1 MTWDPRQYLRFSNAR
16 TRPAIDLLN
25 RIETTVPRVV
35 YDLGC
40 GAGNITQLLRERW
53 ANARI
58 IGIDDSQE
66 MLAQAAKRS
75 NAIEWSLQSVAD
87 WNPTDPADVIFSNA
101 ALHWL
106 PNHSALLPRLAR
118 ALNPNGTL
126 AVQMPRNFAAPS
138 HTAITETV
146 LDGPWRERLEPL
158 IKPSPVEKP
167 EDYFSYLQEQAATID
182 IWETEYLH
190 VLEGDD
196 PVKEWTKGTWLKRFL
211 DALEEPERSEFERNY
226 AQRVKRAY
234 PARTDGRT
242 LFPFRRLFIVF
253 RKK

>member
-1 MTWDPRQYLRFSNAR
+1 MTWDPQQYLRFSNAR

-25 RIETTVPRVV
+25 RIETADPRVV

-40 GAGNITQLLRERW
+40 GAGNITLLLRERW
-53 ANARI
+53 PNARI
-58 IGIDDSQE
+58 IGLDDSQE

-75 NAIEWSLQSVAD
+75 KAIEWSLQSVAA
-87 WNPTDPADVIFSNA
+87 WRPADPADVIFSNA

-106 PNHSALLPRLAR
+106 PNHSSLLPRLAGG
-118 ALNPNGTL
+118 LNPNGTL

-146 LDGPWRERLEPL
+146 LDGPWREQLEPL
-158 IKPSPVEKP
+158 INASPVARP
-167 EDYFSYLQEQAATID
+167 EDYFDYLQEHAATID

-190 VLEGDD
+190 VLEGED

-211 DALEEPERSEFERNY
+211 DALDEPERSEFERNY
-226 AQRVKRAY
+226 AQRLKLAY
-234 PARTDGRT
+234 PARADGRT
-242 LFPFRRLFIVF
+242 LFPFRRLFVVM